1 MPTSCSKPRRSSC
14 STWTGC
20 PPAWRRRTSRSAS
33 TLASE
38 GERRLRALLEALLT
52 DAPLDEAAQATA
64 KQIDLPLDTV
74 YQAFA
79 LWLQTDNPLDSSR
92 AAASIRDQGI
102 LALTEADR
110 IVGLV
115 PAGHEDRLRVSSA
128 VLRITAQPVA
138 KGNAL
143 RVALT
148 EIRMADDLA
157 RRLQLRGELSLR
169 DLTLERLLA
178 HRRGVGDELCR
189 GTLDVLD
196 DDEQQTLLRTL
207 QEYIAAD
214 TDRQTTAKALHIHPN
229 TVDYGLRRAERLT
242 GLNLRTTRDSRR
254 SCSRSAIT
262 ICGAAITI
270 RGTCPTDSTP
280 GTRTDLASVS
290 CLSWGPRNS
299 CDRWDAGCRTGHRA
313 QQPDPMRRVAAK
325 R

>member
-1 MPTSCSKPRRSSC
+1 MQYMD
-14 STWTGC
+14 WV
-20 PPAWRRRTSRSAS
+20 SAGVAQAY
-33 TLASE
+33 LKEREYVASE
-38 GERRLRALLEALLT
+38 GERRLRALLEALLDRRT
-52 DAPLDEAAQATA
+52 ARRGRQATA

-189 GTLDVLD
+189 GTLD
-196 DDEQQTLLRTL
+196 
-207 QEYIAAD
+207 A
-214 TDRQTTAKALHIHPN
+214 P
-229 TVDYGLRRAERLT
+229 RRR
-242 GLNLRTTRDSRR
+242 
-254 SCSRSAIT
+254 
-262 ICGAAITI
+262 
-270 RGTCPTDSTP
+270 
-280 GTRTDLASVS
+280 
-290 CLSWGPRNS
+290 
-299 CDRWDAGCRTGHRA
+299 
-313 QQPDPMRRVAAK
+313 
-325 R
+325 